1 MKKENP
7 AIITLMILVK
17 CGFFFLARPYKDK
30 SALFSQSSLD
40 HMTAGKRMK
49 AIADS
54 D

>member
-17 CGFFFLARPYKDK
+17 CGFFLARPYKDK